1 MSNDETARKH
11 YDGWDVEGDTVIGRP
26 GGKCL
31 LTIVFVTSELF
42 LARLLDQKTQACVVA
57 ALDELE
63 RIFKRHRLRLTW
75 QGEDYP
81 WWFFNT
87 FLTDN
92 GPELGDFK
100 SMERTVFKGRYE
112 GMARMQVYYC
122 DPYCSW
128 QKPRIEVAHT
138 LLRRVL
144 PKGTSFDHLTQ
155 ADIDRICSH
164 INSYSRENLNGAYPF
179 EAAPSGF
186 CGDGILNAL
195 GLKIINPDAIN
206 LTPGLLTR

>member
-1 MSNDETARKH
+1 MSDEGARRRWS
-11 YDGWDVEGDTVIGRP
+11 DWDVEGDTVIGRV

-42 LARLLDQKTQACVVA
+42 LARLLDRKTKDCVVA
-57 ALDELE
+57 ALDVLE
-63 RIFKRHRLRLTW
+63 RIFKRHQERLVW
-75 QGEDYP
+75 QGENHP

-92 GPELGDFK
+92 GTEMGDFR

-112 GMARMQVYYC
+112 GMERMLVFYC

-155 ADIDRICSH
+155 ADIDLVCSH
-164 INSYSRENLNGAYPF
+164 INSYSRQNLNGATPF
-179 EAAPSGF
+179 EVAPPGF
-186 CGDGILNAL
+186 YGDGIYKAL
-195 GLKIINPDAIN
+195 GLTRIDPDDIN

>member
-1 MSNDETARKH
+1 MSDDKAKKH
-11 YDGWDVEGDTVIGRP
+11 YCAWDVEGDTVIGRP

-42 LARLLDQKTQACVVA
+42 LARLLDKKTQDCVVA
-57 ALDELE
+57 ALDGLE
-63 RIFKRHRLRLTW
+63 RIFKRHQLPLIG

-92 GPELGDFK
+92 GTEMGDFK
-100 SMERTVFKGRYE
+100 SMERTVFKGRYVGQE
-112 GMARMQVYYC
+112 RMQVYYC

-128 QKPRIEVAHT
+128 QKPRVEVAHT

-155 ADIDRICSH
+155 ADIDLVCSH

-179 EAAPSGF
+179 EVAPPGF
-186 CGDGILNAL
+186 CSDGIYKAL
-195 GLKIINPDAIN
+195 GLKIVNPDDIN
-206 LTPGLLTR
+206 LPPGLLTK

>member
-1 MSNDETARKH
+1 MSSDNAVRKH

-31 LTIVFVTSELF
+31 LTIVFVTSEII
-42 LARLLDQKTQACVVA
+42 LARLLDKKTQACVVA

-63 RIFKRHRLRLTW
+63 GIFKRHQLQLTG
-75 QGEDYP
+75 QGESYP
-81 WWFFNT
+81 RWFFNT

-92 GPELGDFK
+92 GTEFGDFR

-112 GMARMQVYYC
+112 RFERMQVYYC

-128 QKPRIEVAHT
+128 QKPRVEVAHT

-144 PKGTSFDHLTQ
+144 PKGTSFDHLSQ
-155 ADIDRICSH
+155 ADIDLICSH
-164 INSYSRENLNGAYPF
+164 INSYSRQNLNGAYPF
-179 EAAPSGF
+179 EVAPSGF
-186 CGDGILNAL
+186 CSDGIYTAL
-195 GLKIINPDAIN
+195 GLKIINPDDIN
-206 LTPGLLTR
+206 LTPGLITR